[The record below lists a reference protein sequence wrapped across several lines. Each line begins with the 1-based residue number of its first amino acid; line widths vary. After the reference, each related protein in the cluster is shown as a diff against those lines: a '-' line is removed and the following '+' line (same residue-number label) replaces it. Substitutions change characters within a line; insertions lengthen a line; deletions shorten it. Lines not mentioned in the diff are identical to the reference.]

1 MSRPLS
7 PQPLS
12 RSSCNMASCW
22 WGTFRLI
29 YCHKFCCSQAVA
41 ASLPPFASTLHSCF
55 YFLVV
60 VVKMRTYLSFPLQFV
75 LILICCPSYTLTH
88 TRASIASAREPFACH
103 SISNSLNQSVRHTV
117 SLSVR
122 LSVSLALSVSHCVN
136 TLITGG
142 KRCATHTQL
151 YTHTHTHAHMLL
163 GVTFIVGNFLR
174 CSLPLPLAF
183 SPFDLWLL
191 CQHRQFLCSTHSIT
205 PATPTPPARVWAC
218 VAFVIH
224 KFKIQFTC
232 VINLIASAK
241 SLDLLP
247 QFKGGLYHIERVHGM
262 D

>member
-1 MSRPLS
+1 MELVTPLCLPVALPFVLQYGVVLMRHFPFNLLSQILLLAGPGLPLS
-7 PQPLS
+7 
-12 RSSCNMASCW
+12 
-22 WGTFRLI
+22 
-29 YCHKFCCSQAVA
+29 
-41 ASLPPFASTLHSCF
+41 ASTLHSCF

-88 TRASIASAREPFACH
+88 TCASIAYAREPFACH

-142 KRCATHTQL
+142 KRCATHT
-151 YTHTHTHAHMLL
+151 HTHAHMLL

-183 SPFDLWLL
+183 
-191 CQHRQFLCSTHSIT
+191 T
-205 PATPTPPARVWAC
+205 PLRLMTFVPA
-218 VAFVIH
+218 
-224 KFKIQFTC
+224 
-232 VINLIASAK
+232 
-241 SLDLLP
+241 
-247 QFKGGLYHIERVHGM
+247 
-262 D
+262 